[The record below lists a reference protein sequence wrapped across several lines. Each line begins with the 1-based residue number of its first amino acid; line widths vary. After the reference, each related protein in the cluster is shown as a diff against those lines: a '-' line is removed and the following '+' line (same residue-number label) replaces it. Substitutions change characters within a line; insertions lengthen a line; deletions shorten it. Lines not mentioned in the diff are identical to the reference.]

1 MNTQLKIML
10 LKGAP
15 SSGKSSFCQ
24 ELMRKEPGVW
34 KRINND
40 ALRQAIDLN
49 VYSTENEKLIHSLRN
64 HMLKEFLRKGY
75 SVVIDNVNAGS
86 RHFKEICEIVSK
98 MNIDAQVFEKHFFV
112 PLEELLERDSKRV
125 GDAQVGEDIVKK
137 FFGKLGGNQFK
148 FYKPQHEVFSKRTIK
163 ADAPFNKAIQNED
176 APKAI
181 IVDMDGTYALIG
193 DRSPYDASKAHEID
207 FPNHSVVK
215 TVELYSNAGY
225 KIIFCS
231 GREDKDRET
240 TMMFIERH
248 SPNMEYQLFMRN
260 TGDSR
265 PDDIVKEEIYRNE
278 IERKYNIHCVFDDR
292 LKVCRMWHRIGL
304 NLMRIGDPDADF

>member
-1 MNTQLKIML
+1 MLKIMM

-15 SSGKSSFCQ
+15 SSGKSSFCK
-24 ELMRKEPGVW
+24 ELMRKEPNVW

-40 ALRQAIDLN
+40 SLRESIDLS
-49 VYSTENEKLIHSLRN
+49 VFSAENEKIIHSLRN
-64 HMLKEFLRKGY
+64 HLLKEFLRKGFN
-75 SVVIDNVNAGS
+75 VVIDNVNAGS
-86 RHFKEICEIVSK
+86 RHFKEVCEILSK
-98 MNIDAQVFEKHFFV
+98 MNIDCEIFEKAFYV
-112 PLEELLERDSKRV
+112 PLDELIERDSKRI
-125 GDAQVGEDIVKK
+125 GNPKVGEEVVKK
-137 FFGKLGGNQFK
+137 FFGKLGGKMFAY
-148 FYKPQHEVFSKRTIK
+148 YKPQHEVFTKRTTK
-163 ADAPFNKAIQNED
+163 ADAPSNKAIQNED

-265 PDDIVKEEIYRNE
+265 PDDIIKEEIYRNE
-278 IERKYNIHCVFDDR
+278 IEGKYNILFILDDR
-292 LKVCRMWHRIGL
+292 ARVVSKWRDLGL
-304 NLMRIGDPDADF
+304 TCFQVAEGNF

>member
-1 MNTQLKIML
+1 MNNQLKVML

-15 SSGKSSFCQ
+15 ASGKSSFCH

-40 ALRQAIDLN
+40 ALRHAIDFDI
-49 VYSTENEKLIHSLRN
+49 YSSDNEKIIHSLRN

-112 PLEELLERDSKRV
+112 PLDELVARDVKRV
-125 GDAQVGEDIVKK
+125 GNAKVGEDVVKK

-148 FYKPQHEVFSKRTIK
+148 FYKAQHEVFSKRTTK
-163 ADAPFNKAIQNED
+163 ADGLFTPATQNKD
-176 APKAI
+176 AEKAI
-181 IVDMDGTYALIG
+181 IVDIDGTYALIG
-193 DRSPYDASKAHEID
+193 DRSPYDASKSHEVD
-207 FPNHSVVK
+207 FPNHSVIETVK
-215 TVELYSNAGY
+215 LYYNAGY
-225 KIIFCS
+225 KVIFCS
-231 GREDKDRET
+231 GREDKDREP
-240 TMMFIERH
+240 TMMFIETH
-248 SPNMEYQLFMRN
+248 SPNMEYKLFMRSI
-260 TGDSR
+260 DDKR
-265 PDDIVKEEIYRNE
+265 PDDIIKEEIYKNE
-278 IERKYNIHCVFDDR
+278 IEGRYNIHCVFDDR

-304 NLMRIGDPDADF
+304 NLMRIGDPDA